1 MSDFPI
7 RTGDWWRD
15 GNGLLWIGAY
25 PTSPTPDSKEVL
37 FILYGLGAE
46 PRFYKPNGEYIPH
59 TGIGSGPIAFN
70 LVRMVERREPHYD
83 A

>member
-15 GNGLLWIGAY
+15 GNDLLWIGAY
-25 PTSPTPDSKEVL
+25 PTATVPNTNEVL
-37 FILYGLGAE
+37 FVLFGPGSE

-59 TGIGSGPIAFN
+59 TVIGNGPIAFN
-70 LVRMVERREPHYD
+70 LVNLVKREEPHYD

>member
-46 PRFYKPNGEYIPH
+46 PRFFKPNGEYIPL
-59 TGIGSGPIAFN
+59 GSGPIAFN
-70 LVRMVERREPHYD
+70 LVEMVERREPHYD